1 MTDFEMVEA
10 ERFAQALDAIE
21 ALAEPDLDPREDPT
35 LFSLA
40 ALAAELYD
48 TEQAATRSPR
58 FESYRERSRTYVLN
72 RLGARRAAQQV
83 DDSAPREEAK
93 PFFIFRWN
101 VLTPIFSA
109 AATAVLVLAFVAAT
123 QLDSTPAQT
132 AAVVEPPAAEQ
143 AGPQVAVPEPRE
155 ADTQKAVPADA
166 PAPDNTSFEVPAPGG
181 VARSPESSD
190 PDYVA
195 IIEGIENGPT
205 TVGPYVPPPTDLGP
219 VVPGQEEQY
228 AARMLELEIER
239 IGTLIAAIA
248 FNVDND
254 QPVDPA
260 MLRDITESSALVAEQ
275 LEAQPELVSKQQVI
289 SFLTSTAHGRT
300 LLAAARA
307 DEENGRALGAARRA
321 AQDGVVVASHYIR
334 EHY

>member
-72 RLGARRAAQQV
+72 RLGARRTAQQV
-83 DDSAPREEAK
+83 DDSAPREEPK

-101 VLTPIFSA
+101 VLTPVFSA
-109 AATAVLVLAFVAAT
+109 AAAAVLVLAFVVAT
-123 QLDSTPAQT
+123 QLDSAPPQT
-132 AAVVEPPAAEQ
+132 AAVVEPVADYPPVEVVTIPARLSDPAETQVAAQPAAQ
-143 AGPQVAVPEPRE
+143 PS
-155 ADTQKAVPADA
+155 PARGFFF
-166 PAPDNTSFEVPAPGG
+166 T
-181 VARSPESSD
+181 
-190 PDYVA
+190 DYVVDPQLDA
-195 IIEGIENGPT
+195 IEVFAGSAAEPT
-205 TVGPYVPPPTDLGP
+205 VPPPVDLGP
-219 VVPGQEEQY
+219 LVPGDEAQY
-228 AARMLELEIER
+228 AARLVEVEIQR
-239 IGTLIAAIA
+239 INVLLAAIQED
-248 FNVDND
+248 VYND
-254 QPVDPA
+254 WPVDPG
-260 MLRDITESSALVAEQ
+260 MLREITESIALVAEQ
-275 LEAQPELVSKQQVI
+275 LEAQPDAVSKQQVI
-289 SFLTSTAHGRT
+289 SYLTQTAHGRT